1 MRLLVVNHYA
11 GSPEM
16 GMELRPYY
24 LAREWKKMGHEVM
37 IVAASYS
44 HLRAHQP
51 EQAETLKR
59 ETREGVDYLWIRTP
73 VYRKNNVKRFV
84 NIAAF
89 VAKLFRYG
97 KKIADGFAPDAVIAS
112 STYPFDVPA
121 AERIARRAGA
131 KLVFEVHDLWPLS
144 PMELG
149 GMSKWNPFIVATQ
162 AGENYA
168 CRNADK
174 VVSILPLAKDHLI
187 SHGMK
192 EKNFVHVPNGIPE
205 DGSHAGGKSIP
216 ELHLKSLLKFRNE
229 GRFLVGYFGSHAPSD
244 DLENLLRTAGLMK
257 NEKVCFIMVGE
268 GPEKQSLKASAEKM
282 KLDNVAFLPFV
293 PKSVVGDLMK
303 EMDAL
308 YIGWKK
314 RNLYRF
320 GISPTK
326 LMDYMVSGRP
336 VINAIKAGNN
346 LVEEAGC
353 GISTEPEDPASLRD
367 AILGMIRLSDE
378 ERREMG
384 ARGRNHVLG
393 RYSYPKLA
401 EDFIRGIS

>member
-24 LAREWKKMGHEVM
+24 LAGEWKKMGHEVM

-51 EQAETLKR
+51 EQAETLKK
-59 ETREGVDYLWIRTP
+59 ETREDVDYLWIRTP
-73 VYRKNNVKRFV
+73 VYGKNNVKRFV
-84 NIAAF
+84 NIAVF
-89 VAKLFRYG
+89 VAKLFMYG
-97 KKIADGFAPDAVIAS
+97 NKIADSFAPDAVIAS

-121 AERIARRAGA
+121 AKKIARRAGA
-131 KLVFEVHDLWPLS
+131 RLVFEVHDLWPLS
-144 PMELG
+144 PIELG

-162 AGENYA
+162 AGENFA

-174 VVSILPLAKDHLI
+174 VVSILPLAKEHLI

-192 EKNFVHVPNGIPE
+192 EENFVHVPNGIPE

-229 GRFLVGYFGSHAPSD
+229 GRFIVGYFGSHAPSD

-268 GPEKQSLKASAEKM
+268 GPEKPALKESAEKM

-346 LVEEAGC
+346 LVEESGC
-353 GISTEPEDPASLRD
+353 GISAEPEDPVSLRN
-367 AILGMIRLSDE
+367 AVLEMMRLSDE

-384 ARGRNHVLG
+384 VRGRNHVLG
-393 RYSYPKLA
+393 KYSYPKLA